1 MLGITDTVKS
11 RASSGHLSVMCVGIS
26 VLPETRAQGMPC
38 RPVLDFHR
46 FYSLTHAGGST
57 YSNSAPIHS
66 RRFHTHTQSPRI
78 PIPPYWPHVC
88 RNRRGIAV
96 GLHRR
101 PPIHISRP
109 SAIHKKLQS
118 PQSHISQP
126 IHCSPCLTDPHAPRI
141 LHKQTIF
148 PYVLR
153 GSAIQSASSKNPTSI
168 SERSAIGPANSAPA
182 KSSKYYMPA
191 TGGGAGTS
199 CAYVFTAMVT
209 LSRACARPWQHPF
222 PGHAF
227 DETSADGFGG
237 STLQPDSLKFPAPA
251 RGHGRRRRRCDVN
264 VDVRGGGNTC
274 MCYRA

>member
-1 MLGITDTVKS
+1 
-11 RASSGHLSVMCVGIS
+11 
-26 VLPETRAQGMPC
+26 MPC

-141 LHKQTIF
+141 STSRPSPHTFSADPPYNPQAQKTRLQFRRDQRLAPQIQRRPSPANTTCLRLGVAPAPPVRTSSRPWSHFHGHAHGHGNIPSPGTPSTRPARTALADLH
-148 PYVLR
+148 
-153 GSAIQSASSKNPTSI
+153 SNPTHS
-168 SERSAIGPANSAPA
+168 NSNVQRR
-182 KSSKYYMPA
+182 
-191 TGGGAGTS
+191 G
-199 CAYVFTAMVT
+199 
-209 LSRACARPWQHPF
+209 
-222 PGHAF
+222 
-227 DETSADGFGG
+227 
-237 STLQPDSLKFPAPA
+237 
-251 RGHGRRRRRCDVN
+251 GHGVASRCDDV
-264 VDVRGGGNTC
+264 VDVRKGRR
-274 MCYRA
+274 MPV